1 MNIYIITFCMLLF
14 GYLSFSLYFPF
25 SLFLVVFLS
34 LSPPAPPHDFLSWS
48 NIYIFTST
56 SNRNV
61 KRQLAVTSWAS
72 SAFSLEMTAGGAARG
87 SDKDRWLLALSF
99 SSRHN
104 AFKYKVQASV
114 AYGEWRQGLV
124 FRIIVLDTRIKVL
137 FAGYELFS
145 VSLVFDNKIKDL
157 FFSESYCVNFLF
169 LSPCFWGER
178 EFNTRW
184 TIESVLKYVLI
195 DC

>member
-1 MNIYIITFCMLLF
+1 MLLF
-14 GYLSFSLYFPF
+14 GYLSFFLSLLPLLSPSRCF
-25 SLFLVVFLS
+25 SLS

-61 KRQLAVTSWAS
+61 NRQLAVTSWAS

-99 SSRHN
+99 SSRYN

-114 AYGEWRQGLV
+114 EKKAVVYGGLRQGLI

-145 VSLVFDNKIKDL
+145 VCLLFLIIKLRTYFSLNHTVWTFYFCLLVFLGGRGSLIPD
-157 FFSESYCVNFLF
+157 E
-169 LSPCFWGER
+169 LSSLC
-178 EFNTRW
+178 
-184 TIESVLKYVLI
+184 
-195 DC
+195 